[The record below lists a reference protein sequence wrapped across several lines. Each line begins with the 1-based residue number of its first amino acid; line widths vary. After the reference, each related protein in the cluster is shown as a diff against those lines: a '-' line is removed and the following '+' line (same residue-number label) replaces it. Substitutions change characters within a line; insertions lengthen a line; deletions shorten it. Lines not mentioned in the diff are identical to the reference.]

1 MKSKDMAYLKNAGIR
16 AGRTFVQAFVAVM
29 IANQA
34 NLFEADVIMAAL
46 VAGASAVVS
55 VLQNALEDAPF
66 AFMSKD
72 SERLRLRY
80 KSTEEVRNGLVMA
93 AQVSPNSSGIITQ
106 LKITEDH
113 PFVFC
118 KIAMENQ

>member
-1 MKSKDMAYLKNAGIR
+1 MKSKDKAYIKNAGIR

-55 VLQNALEDAPF
+55 VIQNALEDAPF
-66 AFMSKD
+66 AFMSKIP
-72 SERLRLRY
+72 
-80 KSTEEVRNGLVMA
+80 KG
-93 AQVSPNSSGIITQ
+93 
-106 LKITEDH
+106 
-113 PFVFC
+113 
-118 KIAMENQ
+118 

>member
-1 MKSKDMAYLKNAGIR
+1 MAYIKNAGSR

-34 NLFEADVIMAAL
+34 NLFEAEVIMAAL

-66 AFMSKD
+66 AFMSKIP
-72 SERLRLRY
+72 
-80 KSTEEVRNGLVMA
+80 KG
-93 AQVSPNSSGIITQ
+93 
-106 LKITEDH
+106 
-113 PFVFC
+113 
-118 KIAMENQ
+118 

>member
-1 MKSKDMAYLKNAGIR
+1 MAYLKNAGIR

-55 VLQNALEDAPF
+55 V
-66 AFMSKD
+66 
-72 SERLRLRY
+72 
-80 KSTEEVRNGLVMA
+80 V
-93 AQVSPNSSGIITQ
+93 
-106 LKITEDH
+106 
-113 PFVFC
+113 
-118 KIAMENQ
+118 